1 MSVPFI
7 GKFQLL
13 NVILDQFVDCKFII
27 HYYRQLTVHKLVK
40 NCIQKLFSTAF
51 LWFTIDAPPT
61 TTFLLIDHSA
71 PGDQNWKKK
80 QWLPPLGRHGQKN

>member
-27 HYYRQLTVHKLVK
+27 HYYRRLTVHKLIK
-40 NCIQKLFSTAF
+40 NCIQQFFSTAF
-51 LWFTIDAPPT
+51 LWFTIDAPLPLMPPLP
-61 TTFLLIDHSA
+61 TTFLLIDYST
-71 PGDQNWKKK
+71 PGGQNWKKK
-80 QWLPPLGRHGQKN
+80 Q